1 MCKSTFNFRWEWA
14 GCLRIAHGSIFT
26 FGMWLIRTQIV
37 CRFSLSSFSLLSLS
51 LVFFPPPQPSHM
63 KTCFLLSLTHTHAHT
78 HTKDSFSATRAGRN
92 DRKTTFT
99 ICDVHES
106 VYDSRPDL
114 KWLLSTHPNII
125 MLFVNTHFCR
135 FVCSA
140 VVHIEHEQAETFAVQ
155 VEFGLKLRWFLF
167 KMGDSC

>member
-1 MCKSTFNFRWEWA
+1 MSW
-14 GCLRIAHGSIFT
+14 
-26 FGMWLIRTQIV
+26 
-37 CRFSLSSFSLLSLS
+37 LSSDCTRIYLHLWDVIDQDSDCLQIFS
-51 LVFFPPPQPSHM
+51 VFLFSAQSFPRFFPPPPQPSHM
-63 KTCFLLSLTHTHAHT
+63 KTCFLLSFTRTHTHTHT

-106 VYDSRPDL
+106 AYDSRPDL

-125 MLFVNTHFCR
+125 MLFVNTHFSCR